1 MTTGA
6 DQGEI
11 AEVGSPVLVPA
22 DPVDTVAP
30 WRWMTTVIA
39 SAGLFLALFNALAIA
54 AWFDELPPSPHTE
67 PLRAPIAAWAAT
79 TARWGLDTPRA
90 AVRGRWEKAQAA
102 RFGSE
107 QPGEDGSAR

>member
-6 DQGEI
+6 EQGEI
-11 AEVGSPVLVPA
+11 AEVGSPVLVAA
-22 DPVDTVAP
+22 DPVDRVAP
-30 WRWMTTVIA
+30 WRWMTTVIVTA
-39 SAGLFLALFNALAIA
+39 TLFLGVFNAHAIA
-54 AWFDELPPSPHTE
+54 AWFDELPPSPYTE

-79 TARWGLDTPRA
+79 TGQLGLDAPRA
-90 AVRGRWEKAQAA
+90 AVRAWWEKAQAA

>member
-11 AEVGSPVLVPA
+11 AEVGSPVLVAA
-22 DPVDTVAP
+22 DPIDSVAP

-39 SAGLFLALFNALAIA
+39 VATLFLGVFNAHAIA
-54 AWFDELPPSPHTE
+54 AWFDELPPSPYTE

-79 TARWGLDTPRA
+79 TARLGFDTPRA
-90 AVRGRWEKAQAA
+90 AVRTRWEKAQAA

-107 QPGEDGSAR
+107 QPGADGSAQ